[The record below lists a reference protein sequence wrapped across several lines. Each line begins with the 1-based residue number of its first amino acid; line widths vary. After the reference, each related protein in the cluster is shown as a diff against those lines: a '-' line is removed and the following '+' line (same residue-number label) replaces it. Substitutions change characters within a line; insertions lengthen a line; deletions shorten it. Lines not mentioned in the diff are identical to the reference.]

1 MISGYDILIRLYFSK
16 YSSKYITVAKEAL
29 ITHIFSANNCL
40 KNINMYLKITYL
52 EIFLIE
58 SDLSCMNGACQHVDA
73 VIFHRLYFVILYRK
87 RVFFPN
93 DYVKRRLCIAPQMS
107 CSTMPNSCCHG
118 NVCRCNLW
126 GQNCR

>member
-1 MISGYDILIRLYFSK
+1 
-16 YSSKYITVAKEAL
+16 
-29 ITHIFSANNCL
+29 
-40 KNINMYLKITYL
+40 MYLKIPYL

-73 VIFHRLYFVILYRK
+73 VIFHSIYFVILYRK

-118 NVCRCNLW
+118 NVISVFCAQVGEFISKITLVESED
-126 GQNCR
+126 